1 MAPSLRI
8 LNIEINLISV
18 LAKIEMN
25 GIRIDE
31 NILSN
36 LSTQFLNKLNLLEEK
51 IYQLSKERF
60 NIGSP
65 KQLGEILFE
74 K

>member
-1 MAPSLRI
+1 MLSEKKVSAI
-8 LNIEINLISV
+8 YNNIEINLISV

-36 LSTQFLNKLNLLEEK
+36 LSTQFLNKLNLLEEIIVMQTIQK
-51 IYQLSKERF
+51 SCTY
-60 NIGSP
+60 
-65 KQLGEILFE
+65 
-74 K
+74 

>member
-1 MAPSLRI
+1 MLSEKKVSAI
-8 LNIEINLISV
+8 YNNIEINLISV

-51 IYQLSKERF
+51 IYQLYRMHWK
-60 NIGSP
+60 
-65 KQLGEILFE
+65 
-74 K
+74 